1 MSAQSA
7 EITYPSESKTIWLI
21 STKVNK
27 PENDDSSLFERVS
40 EPFDIWAPVE
50 TAECRQKLGSEPN
63 QVVAQS

>member
-1 MSAQSA
+1 M
-7 EITYPSESKTIWLI
+7 TIWLI

-50 TAECRQKLGSEPN
+50 TAECRQKLDID
-63 QVVAQS
+63 